1 MPQMFHGPT
10 SLREIELLGLAG
22 LSPMEAIQAATS
34 VPATMLGLS
43 DDIGTVEVGKQAD
56 LLIVRDD
63 PLGDL
68 RALRT
73 IQWTVKGG
81 VAKSPKEWLEE

>member
-1 MPQMFHGPT
+1 
-10 SLREIELLGLAG
+10 
-22 LSPMEAIQAATS
+22 MEAIQAATS